1 MRIFK
6 KVFTTLGKL
15 FPFPKTLPPVC
26 NKESKPNEFGC
37 ILGFEARKKRNIVL
51 EQQINERK

>member
-1 MRIFK
+1 MRIVNK
-6 KVFTTLGKL
+6 IVTTLGKL
-15 FPFPKTLPPVC
+15 FPLPKTLPPVC
-26 NKESKPNEFGC
+26 KKLNEPNEFGS